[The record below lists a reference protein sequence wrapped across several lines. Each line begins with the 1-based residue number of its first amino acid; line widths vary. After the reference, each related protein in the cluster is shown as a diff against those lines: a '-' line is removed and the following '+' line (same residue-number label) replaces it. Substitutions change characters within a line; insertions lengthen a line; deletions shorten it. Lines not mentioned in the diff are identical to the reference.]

1 MQRVVVISGGS
12 SGIGKAL
19 ADLYIEQGDQV
30 YELSRSGTDRPGLT
44 HLTVDLRKETQI
56 AAAMERIGQES
67 GRIDLLLNN
76 AGMGISGALER
87 TESDQARLLFDVDFF
102 AVYLCCK
109 YALPWLR
116 QSTDG
121 RIINT
126 SSVASVFSIPYQSF
140 YSAAKAAVNGLT
152 LALANEVRPFRIQVA
167 AFLPGDVRTGF
178 TAARLKD
185 EADDP
190 LYGERM
196 SKAVSTMEKDERN
209 GISPAAIAKAI
220 YRQSRK
226 KHMKPLKSYGLQYQ
240 AFLLLGRLLPTRL
253 ANYVV
258 GKMY

>member
-109 YALPWLR
+109 YALPGYANPQMVGSSTPAPSLLYSVSHTRAFTQR
-116 QSTDG
+116 Q
-121 RIINT
+121 R
-126 SSVASVFSIPYQSF
+126 
-140 YSAAKAAVNGLT
+140 
-152 LALANEVRPFRIQVA
+152 RR
-167 AFLPGDVRTGF
+167 
-178 TAARLKD
+178 
-185 EADDP
+185 
-190 LYGERM
+190 
-196 SKAVSTMEKDERN
+196 
-209 GISPAAIAKAI
+209 
-220 YRQSRK
+220 
-226 KHMKPLKSYGLQYQ
+226 
-240 AFLLLGRLLPTRL
+240 
-253 ANYVV
+253 
-258 GKMY
+258 